1 MRLILL
7 PLFLLLLSLAA
18 QAEEWTG
25 IDCGTY
31 EVKGVVRSSKNVL
44 LVVVNEKTK
53 SEIVITVPIPN
64 EALLAPYIDKPIIA
78 KLVVNSK
85 ASGAHILGT
94 IQDIQA
100 RVPNPVSNSDTGV
113 QLIAKTECKK

>member
-1 MRLILL
+1 MRLILR
-7 PLFLLLLSLAA
+7 PLFLLLLSLPVLA
-18 QAEEWTG
+18 QEWTG

-44 LVVVNEKTK
+44 LIKVNEKTK
-53 SEIVITVPIPN
+53 SEILITVPIPN
-64 EALLAPYIDKPIIA
+64 EALLAPYIDKPIVA

-113 QLIAKTECKK
+113 LLIAKTECKK

>member
-7 PLFLLLLSLAA
+7 PLFLLLLSLTA
-18 QAEEWTG
+18 QAQEWTG
-25 IDCGTY
+25 IGCGTY

-44 LVVVNEKTK
+44 LVIVNEKSK

-64 EALLAPYIDKPIIA
+64 EALLAPHIDKTILA
-78 KLVVNSK
+78 KLVINSK

-100 RVPNPVSNSDTGV
+100 RVPNPLASRDTGM
-113 QLIAKTECKK
+113 QLMAKTECKK

>member
-7 PLFLLLLSLAA
+7 PLFLLLISLPVLA
-18 QAEEWTG
+18 QEWTG

-31 EVKGVVRSSKNVL
+31 EAKGVVRSSENVL
-44 LVVVNEKTK
+44 LIRVNEKTK
-53 SEIVITVPIPN
+53 SEILITVPIPN
-64 EALLAPYIDKPIIA
+64 EALLAPYVDKPIVA
-78 KLVVNSK
+78 KLVINSK

-94 IQDIQA
+94 IQEIQA
-100 RVPNPVSNSDTGV
+100 RVPNPLSSKDTGM

>member
-7 PLFLLLLSLAA
+7 PFFLLLLSLPA
-18 QAEEWTG
+18 QAQEWTG

-53 SEIVITVPIPN
+53 SEILITVPIPN
-64 EALLAPYIDKPIIA
+64 EALLAPYIDKPMLA

-85 ASGAHILGT
+85 TSGPHILGT

-100 RVPNPVSNSDTGV
+100 RVPNPIANRDTGMH
-113 QLIAKTECKK
+113 LIAKTECKK

>member
-7 PLFLLLLSLAA
+7 PLFLLLLSLPA
-18 QAEEWTG
+18 QAQEWTG

-44 LVVVNEKTK
+44 LIIVNEKTK

-64 EALLAPYIDKPIIA
+64 EALLAPHVDKPILA
-78 KLVVNSK
+78 NLVVNSK
-85 ASGAHILGT
+85 ASGPHFLGT
-94 IQDIQA
+94 IQEIQA
-100 RVPNPVSNSDTGV
+100 RVPNPLSNRDTGM